1 MKLSLYRKYRPQT
14 FDEVVGQD
22 HVARTLKNAVS
33 TGAVAHAYLFAGPRG
48 IGKTSMAKIL
58 AKALNC
64 VGENPDGTPVTAP
77 TVTPCGVCDECVAI
91 AASTSLDV
99 IEMDA
104 ASNRGIDDIREI
116 RDKVAFQP
124 VRGRS
129 KVYIIDE
136 VHMLTEAAFN
146 ALLKTL
152 EEPPPHVVFVLA
164 TTEPHK
170 IPTTILSRC
179 QRFDFKRPGLP
190 EIRDVLRRIAA
201 SEGIDI
207 EDAAVAE
214 IAEHAQGSFRDAVGV
229 LDQMVTFFEGQTIK
243 ARDVLDV
250 LGVVEDELLFELTDV
265 VIDRDAA
272 GALLFVQR
280 LSERGPNYA
289 QFIKELLTHLRHVFI
304 VQHSDT
310 GDPDVVRSLD
320 TGLGLGDARL
330 HKVQEQANN
339 LRPAELVRLI
349 ELLGDAQ
356 SEIKAGLDGRLQL
369 ELALVKATKPQ
380 VDLSPD
386 GLEERLRRLEAASGR
401 RPAAG
406 RTPGAPPGRA
416 RRRAHVEPG
425 VRAQCG
431 DGPAAA
437 PSRRRGRRRCRRR
450 HAGRRAAPRRLD
462 RPPPPSRRRRR
473 APATIAERQR
483 TRRSPAAEAPSPATA
498 PRRAATG
505 EPAAGEAPGAA
516 AAPASDATVPDAA
529 RPTPQHQ
536 APDHPSLEKLKR
548 GWNLVLQQLERRDA
562 TLYGALK
569 EARPTEL
576 AHGVLTVAVPS
587 EFALRKVR
595 EPANTE
601 MLATA
606 LHEVSGGAFAV
617 DYVVNER
624 ERAAAA
630 PPPAPQKSLS
640 LAEKV
645 KMVEQTLDARVLPDD
660 E

>member
-1 MKLSLYRKYRPQT
+1 MRLSLYRKYRPQT

-22 HVARTLKNAVS
+22 HVARTLKNAVA

-64 VGENPDGTPVTAP
+64 IGENPDGTPVTGP
-77 TVTPCGVCDECVAI
+77 TVTPCGRCEECAAI

-116 RDKVAFQP
+116 RDRVAFQP

-152 EEPPPHVVFVLA
+152 EEPPAHVVFVLA
-164 TTEPHK
+164 TTEAHK

-179 QRFDFKRPGLP
+179 QRFDFRRPGLP
-190 EIRDVLRRIAA
+190 EVRDVLHRIAA

-214 IAEHAQGSFRDAVGV
+214 IAEHAQGSFRDAVGI
-229 LDQMVTFFEGQTIK
+229 LDQMVTFFEGQSIK

-250 LGVVEDELLFELTDV
+250 LGVVEDELLVELTDI

-289 QFIKELLTHLRHVFI
+289 QFIRELLVHLRRVFI

-310 GDPDVVRSLD
+310 TDPDVARSLD
-320 TGLGLGDARL
+320 TGLGLSDARL
-330 HKVQEQANN
+330 RRVQEQANS
-339 LRPAELVRLI
+339 LQAAELVRLI
-349 ELLGDAQ
+349 
-356 SEIKAGLDGRLQL
+356 
-369 ELALVKATKPQ
+369 KPQ
-380 VDLSPD
+380 VDLSPG
-386 GLEERLRRLEAASGR
+386 GLEERLRRLEASGMRRTGAVPAPSPIPTASSPADAGAR
-401 RPAAG
+401 EREASAPTVDERASRTDPVPAGVVTPSGEVSPAAG
-406 RTPGAPPGRA
+406 VASFGGAQPVSYA
-416 RRRAHVEPG
+416 T
-425 VRAQCG
+425 
-431 DGPAAA
+431 
-437 PSRRRGRRRCRRR
+437 
-450 HAGRRAAPRRLD
+450 
-462 RPPPPSRRRRR
+462 R
-473 APATIAERQR
+473 APA
-483 TRRSPAAEAPSPATA
+483 EAPIDKAQAADA
-498 PRRAATG
+498 PPPLA
-505 EPAAGEAPGAA
+505 PIAPGPTSS
-516 AAPASDATVPDAA
+516 AAPE
-529 RPTPQHQ
+529 Q
-536 APDHPSLEKLKR
+536 PSLDKLKR
-548 GWNLVLQQLERRDA
+548 GWNLVLQQLEGRDA

-569 EARPTEL
+569 DARPTEL
-576 AHGVLTVAVPS
+576 AHGVLTVSVPS
-587 EFALRKVR
+587 DFALRKVS
-595 EPANTE
+595 EPANKG
-601 MLATA
+601 A
-606 LHEVSGGAFAV
+606 LESALREISGGTFAV
-617 DYVVNER
+617 ECVVSEG
-624 ERAAAA
+624 ERASAE
-630 PPPAPQKSLS
+630 PTPAPHKSLS

>member
-14 FDEVVGQD
+14 FTEVVGQD
-22 HVARTLKNAVS
+22 HVARTLRNAVA

-58 AKALNC
+58 AKALDC
-64 VGENPDGTPVTAP
+64 VGDNPDGTPVTGP
-77 TVTPCGVCDECVAI
+77 TVTPCGVCEECVAI

-152 EEPPPHVVFVLA
+152 EEPPAHVVFVLA

-179 QRFDFKRPGLP
+179 QRFDFRRPGLP

-250 LGVVEDELLFELTDV
+250 LGVVEDELLFELTDI

-320 TGLGLGDARL
+320 TGLGLGEGRL

-339 LRPAELVRLI
+339 LRSAELVRLI

-386 GLEERLRRLEAASGR
+386 GLEERLRRLEAASAR
-401 RPAAG
+401 RPAGG
-406 RTPGAPPGRA
+406 RTPGSPPGA
-416 RRRAHVEPG
+416 
-425 VRAQCG
+425 G
-431 DGPAAA
+431 DDAAAA
-437 PSRRRGRRRCRRR
+437 PRAVETAPRPEPATTPEPDATFGPSAAATGTTPT
-450 HAGRRAAPRRLD
+450 AASAAPS
-462 RPPPPSRRRRR
+462 PAAPPS
-473 APATIAERQR
+473 
-483 TRRSPAAEAPSPATA
+483 AEAPSPAAAAPAPPAEPTA
-498 PRRAATG
+498 DET
-505 EPAAGEAPGAA
+505 PAAAA
-516 AAPASDATVPDAA
+516 AAPEAGPQAATEATPEAAAADAVATAA
-529 RPTPQHQ
+529 AATEAAAPAPQH
-536 APDHPSLEKLKR
+536 AEPDHPSLEKLKR
-548 GWNLVLQQLERRDA
+548 GWNLVLQQLEGRDA

-601 MLATA
+601 LLTNA
-606 LHEVSGGAFAV
+606 LHQVSGGTFAV
-617 DYVVNER
+617 DYVVSER

-630 PPPAPQKSLS
+630 PPPAPHKSLS